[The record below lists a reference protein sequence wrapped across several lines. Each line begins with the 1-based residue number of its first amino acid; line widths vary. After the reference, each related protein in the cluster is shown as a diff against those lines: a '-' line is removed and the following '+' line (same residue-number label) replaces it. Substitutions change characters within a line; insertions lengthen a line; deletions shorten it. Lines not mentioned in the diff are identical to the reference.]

1 MRGATLVAL
10 TGFGQP
16 EDRRRA
22 LEAGFD
28 QHLVKPADL
37 DALTRLLDALGT
49 ERA

>member
-37 DALTRLLDALGT
+37 DALTRLLDALS
-49 ERA
+49 ADHS